1 MVEKKFCSILKL
13 YFSLKIGVKSAEKAG
28 VMETYRYY
36 FWIQRENF
44 VQKHLYFQKKTNDP
58 QKFET
63 LCYKITSLYCFNT
76 NKKDWNFRIHSCS
89 GFYVIEPQSF
99 VY

>member
-36 FWIQRENF
+36 FWIQQF
-44 VQKHLYFQKKTNDP
+44 CS
-58 QKFET
+58 ET
-63 LCYKITSLYCFNT
+63 LIFSEK
-76 NKKDWNFRIHSCS
+76 NK
-89 GFYVIEPQSF
+89 
-99 VY
+99 